1 MSYNLSFASFK
12 NFVTLVVGSSVS
24 FALNANNIL
33 FTELKNN
40 IDVNYK
46 SYLMMAIFKPM
57 FDKLHK
63 AFIEPFIEN
72 ISNTIVNDTKTVL
85 NLQNQ
90 SNNLAFNFD
99 LTKSSCISM
108 GNVSTQLSANYNNIS
123 TLVYAYLLLKHQENS
138 VFNTIDINL
147 CDYSWNSYSCQAHI
161 LNYLKHSNI
170 DYAPVLITNNKWIEI
185 DTNCNIEV
193 RCTIKDEN
201 INIIQNVNNT
211 QKSSTV
217 GSSCLDNSNNLRNII
232 SYKIYTIEVRSTKS
246 NEYVLNNIKNEW
258 SIYVNDKLGVNVL
271 KIINIWHYDEFSKSW
286 TGTKLTTSKT
296 FKNIFIPNK
305 KAIVSRIDEFM
316 NTEESFYNAKG
327 IPYTLGICLHGPPGT
342 GKTSLIK
349 ALAKYLNR
357 NIVQVN
363 LNKIESNDELYN
375 ITYKHTRY
383 SGLKGDQLRNE
394 IYVLED
400 IDRLGEI
407 VQDVD
412 YTQKKTL
419 KNKKDK
425 KNKNDGDKD
434 DDNDNDN
441 DIKEKKSITLDGL
454 LNFLD
459 GVTEM
464 PGRIVIITTNNYDM
478 LSSALKR
485 PGRID
490 LDLLLDY
497 VRIEELKEAFESFY
511 DKALPTEYEL
521 ISQTTTMAQIYNVFQ
536 EFKYESEKC
545 IERLVNE
552 NILQKM

>member
-12 NFVTLVVGSSVS
+12 NFVTLIVGSSVS

-40 IDVNYK
+40 IDINYK
-46 SYLMMAIFKPM
+46 SYLLMAIFKPM

-90 SNNLAFNFD
+90 SNNLAFIFE
-99 LTKSSCISM
+99 LTKSSCMI
-108 GNVSTQLSANYNNIS
+108 GNNICI
-123 TLVYAYLLLKHQENS
+123 TLNGTYNSMSASVYVYLLLMHQKNS
-138 VFNTIDINL
+138 IFNTVDINL
-147 CDYSWNSYSCQAHI
+147 REYTTTPGATISSHHNIQNYIKNSMIS
-161 LNYLKHSNI
+161 
-170 DYAPVLITNNKWIEI
+170 YAPLLITKNKWIKI
-185 DTNCNIEV
+185 DSINNIEV
-193 RCTIKDEN
+193 RCTIEEQS
-201 INIIQNVNNT
+201 INNAKGVNNNH
-211 QKSSTV
+211 STEK
-217 GSSCLDNSNNLRNII
+217 DFEASNISGTLI
-232 SYKIYTIEVRSTKS
+232 SYKIYKIEVRSTKS
-246 NEYVLNNIKNEW
+246 NDWMINHITNEWGIYLNNTLNKKIKNNET
-258 SIYVNDKLGVNVL
+258 
-271 KIINIWHYDEFSKSW
+271 IWHYDKPSKSW
-286 TGTKLTTSKT
+286 LGTKFSTLKT

-305 KAIVSRIDEFM
+305 KAIISRIDEFM
-316 NTEESFYNAKG
+316 NTEKSFYDAKG

-363 LNKIESNDELYN
+363 LNKIESNDELYKVV
-375 ITYKHTRY
+375 YSSSRC
-383 SGLKGDQLRNE
+383 SGLSSEERLRNE

-407 VQDVD
+407 IQDVD
-412 YTQKKTL
+412 YTQKKVL
-419 KNKKDK
+419 KNKKD
-425 KNKNDGDKD
+425 NKNDDDKD
-434 DDNDNDN
+434 D

-459 GVTEM
+459 GVAEM
-464 PGRIVIITTNNYDM
+464 RGRIVIITTNNYDM

-490 LDLLLDY
+490 LDLLLGY

-511 DKALPTEYEL
+511 DKALPNEYEL

-545 IERLVNE
+545 IERLVKE
-552 NILQKM
+552 NIIQKM